1 MNTGQIIKSK
11 TTEKFTV
18 IPNLLLRDNT
28 MSLKAKGLLALLL
41 SLPVDWVIYKT
52 QVHQFSSDG
61 RTSACSAFDELIKS
75 GYIVSVEIRDKAG
88 KFMGFNYVVYD
99 TSITPAENQQ
109 KQKSII
115 SGSEIPPCLKPEIG
129 KPEIGKPDT
138 NKERYHTN
146 KDYTKKDIPALS
158 EFLEHAK
165 AACTKA
171 KLNYNELQFSI
182 ESKYETWVA
191 DGWKD
196 GNGKLIRI
204 WKTKF
209 NNTLPH
215 LKAIQSQPGRSG
227 QQVERGNFLES

>member
-1 MNTGQIIKSK
+1 MAKRFSDTDLFKKKFVRGLQGAYKLLWIYIYHDCNHAGMWEPDFEVASLRIGFNVTEQIAKEQFGEKIVLIENGDKWFIPSFIEFQYGKLNVENRAHNSVIQILEKHGIKGLISPLQGAMDMDK
-11 TTEKFTV
+11 DKDKEK
-18 IPNLLLRDNT
+18 D
-28 MSLKAKGLLALLL
+28 KEKGLLGETEK
-41 SLPVDWVIYKT
+41 PK
-52 QVHQFSSDG
+52 
-61 RTSACSAFDELIKS
+61 K
-75 GYIVSVEIRDKAG
+75 K
-88 KFMGFNYVVYD
+88 
-99 TSITPAENQQ
+99 P
-109 KQKSII
+109 
-115 SGSEIPPCLKPEIG
+115 IPPLP
-129 KPEIGKPDT
+129 
-138 NKERYHTN
+138 
-146 KDYTKKDIPALS
+146 

-227 QQVERGNFLES
+227 PTIRMI